1 MAVKFDKAQETKKR
15 KGLKKYHVGKYVFN
29 ILQAPLVPIVWAA
42 DKITDYKYN
51 KLVWSEEKATKMLDK
66 ILPKVLEYVAEENAY
81 YYCCEWR
88 CYCLIDKAPIKE
100 KMWVKKFIGHLVD
113 YLENGYENENYIKTI
128 EKDYYEKWIKFAE
141 RG

>member
-51 KLVWSEEKATKMLDK
+51 KLVWSEEKATKMLAFCVGSEATMGALK
-66 ILPKVLEYVAEENAY
+66 NL
-81 YYCCEWR
+81 
-88 CYCLIDKAPIKE
+88 
-100 KMWVKKFIGHLVD
+100 
-113 YLENGYENENYIKTI
+113 
-128 EKDYYEKWIKFAE
+128 
-141 RG
+141 